1 MAVSDKRKLTIL
13 SGVFVL
19 ALAGLGTLTY
29 FQFNKNADY
38 RGKIEAKQRDA
49 DDAKKKIA
57 RIPAMRQQAQQLSE
71 QVDRY
76 ASILPKEH
84 EVGHD
89 AFVETIARFAR
100 DLKIEI
106 LRADPVER
114 EDASPKS
121 AAAAKA
127 ASEKAAKRA
136 FSEHSYHF
144 ELNGDFP
151 NFLKFLNKIENWD
164 RFLAVEEIEI
174 RPLAAG
180 NEPRAAQDKEIEA
193 AKRHEKSIEL
203 VVTTYTHTPKTR
215 GGKTGDK

>member
-1 MAVSDKRKLTIL
+1 MSDKRKLLIIA
-13 SGVFVL
+13 GIFV
-19 ALAGLGTLTY
+19 AVAAGLGTLTY
-29 FQFNKNADY
+29 FQFQKNAAYKD
-38 RGKIEAKQRDA
+38 KITVKQKEA
-49 DDAKKKIA
+49 DDAKRKIA
-57 RIPAMRQQAQQLSE
+57 RIPDMRQQALELSE

-114 EDASPKS
+114 EDAVPKS

-127 ASEKAAKRA
+127 ASDKAAKRA

-144 ELNGDFP
+144 ELTGDFP

-174 RPLAAG
+174 RPISG
-180 NEPRAAQDKEIEA
+180 GSETRTAQDKEIEA

-203 VVTTYTHTPKTR
+203 VVTTYTHTPKAR
-215 GGKTGDK
+215 GGKPGEK